1 MARTSVTYTDLT
13 ANTAVADVAGTTLD
27 ATNSHTVAK
36 AHPERTIL
44 RITNTTSSTKTVTVK
59 AGATNPPGFAGGLG
73 DLVVSLTAGNVTTQ
87 VAFVGPL
94 DSSRFLQAD
103 GSLSLDVA
111 ASMTGTV
118 TAFRVPRSA

>member
-1 MARTSVTYTDLT
+1 MARTAVSYTDLT
-13 ANTAVADVAGTTLD
+13 ANTAVADVAGTNVD
-27 ATNSHTVAK
+27 PTNGHTVAK
-36 AHPERTIL
+36 AVPERTIL
-44 RITNTTSSTKTVTVK
+44 RITNTTASTKTVTIK
-59 AGATNPPGFAGGLG
+59 AGSANPPAFAGGLG

-111 ASMTGTV
+111 ASMTGTI
-118 TAFRVPRSA
+118 TAFRVPKTA

>member
-1 MARTSVTYTDLT
+1 MARSAITYTDLT
-13 ANTAVADVAGTTLD
+13 ANTAVADVAGTNVD
-27 ATNSHTVAK
+27 ATNSNTIAK
-36 AHPERTIL
+36 AVPERTIL
-44 RITNTTSSTKTVTVK
+44 RITNTTASTKTVTIK
-59 AGATNPPGFAGGLG
+59 AGSTNPPAVAGGLG

-111 ASMTGTV
+111 ASMTGTI
-118 TAFRVPRSA
+118 TAFRVPKSA